1 MKEAG
6 DGSGKIYGMGHAI
19 YTLSDPR
26 AVILREHA
34 RDLTHRKGLGRD
46 FTIMEQVER
55 LAPIVFKEVKQSDK
69 PICANVDCYSGLVY
83 RALGIPDDL
92 FTPIFAVSRIAGWC
106 AHRIEE
112 LMVGGRIIRPAYR
125 AVQPRTPY
133 VNLQER

>member
-1 MKEAG
+1 MPVFFGAG
-6 DGSGKIYGMGHAI
+6 RGRRTFVKV
-19 YTLSDPR
+19 LS
-26 AVILREHA
+26 
-34 RDLTHRKGLGRD
+34 
-46 FTIMEQVER
+46 
-55 LAPIVFKEVKQSDK
+55 LANKEVKQSDK

-112 LMVGGRIIRPAYR
+112 LMSGSRIIRPAYR